1 MKTIK
6 KIFVPIF
13 LSVICGFLC
22 GRILFSIYEDK
33 ASLILDSNIVYFL
46 EDSTY
51 NDYNT
56 MKMNVINSNYIYYEE
71 DGKFIPVVAFTRNK
85 DNIEKI
91 RKVYDKELTISK
103 YLLSDDSIISLID
116 KYDEKLSSAEDSEKI
131 KEIIMEMIT
140 LYQDDDKAKIAKIS

>member
-33 ASLILDSNIVYFL
+33 ASLALDSNVVYFL

-56 MKMNVINSNYIYYEE
+56 MKMAVISSNYIYYEE
-71 DGKFIPVVAFTRNK
+71 NGKFIPVVAFTRNK

-103 YLLSDDSIISLID
+103 YLLDDDSIISLID
-116 KYDEKLSSAEDSEKI
+116 EYDSKLSSTDDSEEI
-131 KEIIMEMIT
+131 KNIIMEMIA
-140 LYQDDDKAKIAKIS
+140 LYQDSDKAKIAKIS